1 MAMAA
6 ETRRDA
12 HENQNRNQS
21 RVRAT
26 TRRTR
31 TVHAFYHSA
40 SSRAVR
46 SFPARSGSL
55 GKCMTVPVIGS
66 VCVVVTL
73 KSVKLSSVVVAREAT
88 VPDTAAAAGIGIGIG
103 NVIAGTGAGTGT
115 ELWACACAGW

>member
-1 MAMAA
+1 MRNGGRD
-6 ETRRDA
+6 ETRQDA

-21 RVRAT
+21 RVRANT
-26 TRRTR
+26 SRRRTGS
-31 TVHAFYHSA
+31 VHPFYHSA

-46 SFPARSGSL
+46 SFPARNGSL

-88 VPDTAAAAGIGIGIG
+88 VPDTAAAAGIGS
-103 NVIAGTGAGTGT
+103 VGTGTGTGT